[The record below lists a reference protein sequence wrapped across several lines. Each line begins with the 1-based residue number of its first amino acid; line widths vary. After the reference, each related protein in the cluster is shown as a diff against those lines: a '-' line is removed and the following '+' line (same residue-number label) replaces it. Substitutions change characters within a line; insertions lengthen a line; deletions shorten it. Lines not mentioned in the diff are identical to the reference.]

1 MQQVQGICFENH
13 GVRVAMPR
21 MHGEEG
27 MFLFW
32 VLRIIPVT
40 RCVLLPAKAEAGLWD
55 GVLPEK
61 GGENAEIGF

>member
-1 MQQVQGICFENH
+1 
-13 GVRVAMPR
+13 MPR

-27 MFLFW
+27 VFLFW

-55 GVLPEK
+55 GALPET
-61 GGENAEIGF
+61 GGENVEIGF